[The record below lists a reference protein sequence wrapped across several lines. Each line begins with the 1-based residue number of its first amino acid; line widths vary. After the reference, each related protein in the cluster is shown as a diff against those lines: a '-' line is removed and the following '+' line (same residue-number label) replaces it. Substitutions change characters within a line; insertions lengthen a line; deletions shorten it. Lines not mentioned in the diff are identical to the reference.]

1 MDFKEIYMDRCI
13 QLARNG
19 ILTTAPNPMVGAVIV
34 WHDQI
39 IGEGYHIRCGEGHA
53 EVNAIASV
61 KRKELLPEST
71 LYVSLEP
78 CAHYGKTP
86 PCADLIVEKKIP
98 RVVIGCKD
106 PFAKVAGRGI
116 QKLLDA
122 GIEVVVGVKEKECLA
137 LNKHF
142 LTFHQY
148 KRPFITLK
156 WAESA
161 DRFLDAERT
170 DPQQGAYRFSTP
182 ETLTLVHK
190 RRAEHQ
196 AILVGGATAVK
207 DNPTLNV
214 RLWGGRSPLRLVW
227 DTCGSLPADLK
238 LLHNTDAPTRI
249 YTTNPDLKLHAD
261 QKHLSVCLLHAEE
274 DPLTQIL
281 NDLHQ
286 MNILSLLVE
295 GGAETLHRFIR
306 RDLWDEIYVE
316 QAPVYLGKGVQAPD
330 LPENRERKVRE
341 YYGRPIICLEQ
352 NLGCTKDSF

>member
-1 MDFKEIYMDRCI
+1 MDRCI

-196 AILVGGATAVK
+196 AILVGGGTAVK

-227 DTCGSLPADLK
+227 DTRGSLPTDLK

-249 YTTNPDLKLHAD
+249 YTTNSDLKLPEG
-261 QKHLSVCLLHAEE
+261 KEHLSVCLLNSEE

-295 GGAETLHRFIR
+295 GGAETLRQFIR
-306 RDLWDEIYVE
+306 RNLWDEIYVE
-316 QAPVYLGKGVQAPD
+316 QAPVCLGKGIQAPD
-330 LPENRERKVRE
+330 LPENKKQKVRE
-341 YYGRPIICLEQ
+341 YCGRPIICLEQ
-352 NLGCTKDSF
+352 NLGCTKDAF

>member
-19 ILTTAPNPMVGAVIV
+19 ILTTSPNPMVGAVIV
-34 WHDQI
+34 WNDQI

-86 PCADLIVEKKIP
+86 PCADLIIEKKIP

-116 QKLLDA
+116 QKLKDA
-122 GIEVVVGVKEKECLA
+122 GVEVVVGVKEKECLN

-148 KRPFITLK
+148 QRPFITLK

-161 DRFLDAERT
+161 DHFMDAERT
-170 DPQQGAYRFSTP
+170 EGQENAYRFSTP

-196 AILVGGATAVK
+196 AILVGGGTAVK
-207 DNPTLNV
+207 DNPTLTV
-214 RLWGGRSPLRLVW
+214 RLWGGKSPLRLIW
-227 DTCGSLPADLK
+227 DTHGTLPQTLN
-238 LLHNTDAPTRI
+238 LLHNTEAPTRI
-249 YTTNPDLKLHAD
+249 YTTHQSISLPEGES
-261 QKHLSVCLLHAEE
+261 HLSVCMLNREE
-274 DPLTQIL
+274 EPIIQIL

-286 MNILSLLVE
+286 QNILSLLVE
-295 GGAETLHRFIR
+295 GGAETLKQFIR
-306 RDLWDEIYVE
+306 LNLWDEIYVE
-316 QAPVYLGKGVQAPD
+316 QAPVHLGKGIKAPEY
-330 LPENRERKVRE
+330 PENKAQKIRE
-341 YYGRPIICLEQ
+341 YHGHPIICLEQ
-352 NLGCTKDSF
+352 NLGCTNDSF

>member
-1 MDFKEIYMDRCI
+1 MDRCI

-161 DRFLDAERT
+161 DRFLDADRT
-170 DPQQGAYRFSTP
+170 DPQQGAYRFSSP
-182 ETLTLVHK
+182 ETLPLVHK

-196 AILVGGATAVK
+196 AILVGGGTAVK

-227 DTCGSLPADLK
+227 DTRGSLPADLN

-249 YTTNPDLKLHAD
+249 YTTHPDLKLPAG
-261 QKHLSVCLLHAEE
+261 KEHLSVCLLNAGE

-286 MNILSLLVE
+286 MNILSVLVE
-295 GGAETLHRFIR
+295 GGAETLRQFIR
-306 RDLWDEIYVE
+306 RNLWDEIYVE
-316 QAPVYLGKGVQAPD
+316 QAPIYLHQGVKAPD
-330 LPENRERKVRE
+330 FPENKEQKVRE
-341 YYGRPIICLEQ
+341 YGRRPIICLEQ

>member
-1 MDFKEIYMDRCI
+1 MEFKEIYMDRCI

-122 GIEVVVGVKEKECLA
+122 GIEVVVGVKEKECLT

-148 KRPFITLK
+148 KRPFVTLK

-161 DRFLDAERT
+161 DHFMDAERT

-182 ETLTLVHK
+182 ETLALVHK

-196 AILVGGATAVK
+196 AILVGGGTAVK

-214 RLWGGRSPLRLVW
+214 RLWGGKSPLRLIW
-227 DTCGSLPADLK
+227 DTHGSLPLDLN
-238 LLHNTDAPTRI
+238 LLNHAEAQTRI
-249 YTTNPDLKLHAD
+249 YTTNSEFKLPER
-261 QKHLSVCLLHAEE
+261 KEHLSVCLLSSEE

-286 MNILSLLVE
+286 LNILSLLVE
-295 GGAETLHRFIR
+295 GGAETLRQFIR
-306 RDLWDEIYVE
+306 RDIWDEIYIE
-316 QAPVYLGKGVQAPD
+316 QAPVSLKKGIQAPD
-330 LPENRERKVRE
+330 YPKDKKQKVRE
-341 YYGRPIICLEQ
+341 YCGRSFICMEQ

>member
-1 MDFKEIYMDRCI
+1 MEFKEIYMDRCI

-122 GIEVVVGVKEKECLA
+122 GIEVVVGVREKECLA

-142 LTFHQY
+142 LTFHQC
-148 KRPFITLK
+148 KRPFVTLK

-161 DRFLDAERT
+161 DRFMDAVRT
-170 DPQQGAYRFSTP
+170 DTQQSAYRFSTP
-182 ETLTLVHK
+182 ETQTLVHK

-196 AILVGGATAVK
+196 AILVGGGTAVK

-214 RLWGGRSPLRLVW
+214 RLWGGKSPLRLVW
-227 DTCGSLPADLK
+227 DTHGSLPADLS
-238 LLHNTDAPTRI
+238 LLNTTDAPTRI
-249 YTTNPDLKLHAD
+249 YTTQPDLKLPEG
-261 QKHLSVCLLHAEE
+261 KEHLSVCLLDTKE
-274 DPLTQIL
+274 DALTQIL
-281 NDLHQ
+281 TDLHQ
-286 MNILSLLVE
+286 QNILSLLVE
-295 GGAETLHRFIR
+295 GGADTLREFIR
-306 RDLWDEIYVE
+306 QNVWDEIFIE
-316 QAPVYLGKGVQAPD
+316 QAPVSLKDGVQAPEY
-330 LPENRERKVRE
+330 PENKEREIRDFH
-341 YYGRPIICLEQ
+341 GRRIICMEQ